1 MIEKKEWVSADTM
14 ARYAGHDRV
23 LGVITWLLVALVLLD
38 ISLLHVDHK
47 TPVAVL
53 FCSLGL
59 VCYKAAA
66 RFLLRQGETKILLDL
81 ILLLLYA
88 VAISWFTGKT
98 SSPFI
103 SVLYLILM
111 ATSLTLGRGIT
122 FIMTGLTIALY
133 TLLAAFDSPSFWY
146 DIGGHVIKVFPFIL
160 IAHLG
165 ALLRG
170 EAESARAEVERLS
183 LTDDLTQLNNMRSF
197 EALALQQEK
206 ISKRYGTPFSICMLD
221 ADNLKQINDRH
232 GHLAGTELIKW
243 TARIIASN
251 IRESDVAARFGGD
264 EFIIMFAGQEQQKI
278 VGAVERIVR
287 AMSITPFSFEG
298 GLVLGT
304 LSAGVAS
311 FPRDGEDLR
320 TVVKKADQAMYRS
333 KRLGKNRVSLF
344 DDEEGETVPLEL
356 QVGGEKLRGSVPQ
369 FDGQRPPIHLGEC
382 DLPG

>member
-1 MIEKKEWVSADTM
+1 MIEEKEWISADAMT
-14 ARYAGHDRV
+14 RYAGHDRV

-38 ISLLHVDHK
+38 ISLLHVDHRS
-47 TPVAVL
+47 TLVVL
-53 FCSLGL
+53 FCTLGL
-59 VCYKAAA
+59 VCYKSSA
-66 RFLLRQGETKILLDL
+66 RFLLRRGETKTLLDL
-81 ILLLLYA
+81 VLLLLYA
-88 VAISWFTGKT
+88 SAVCWFTGKT

-111 ATSLTLGRGIT
+111 ATSLTLGRWIA

-133 TLLAAFDSPSFWY
+133 TLLASFQSPSFWY
-146 DIGGHVIKVFPFIL
+146 DIGAHVVKIFPFIL

-183 LTDDLTQLNNMRSF
+183 LTDDLTELNNMRSF

-232 GHLAGTELIKW
+232 GHLAGTALIKW

-264 EFIIMFAGQEQQKI
+264 EFIIMFAGQEQGKI
-278 VGAVERIVR
+278 VAAVERIVR
-287 AMSITPFSFEG
+287 AMNASPFSFEG
-298 GLVLGT
+298 ELVQGT

-320 TVVKKADQAMYRS
+320 SIVKKADLAMYRS

-344 DDEEGETVPLEL
+344 DDQEGEAVPSGL
-356 QVGGEKLRGSVPQ
+356 QVRGEKLRGCVPEL
-369 FDGQRPPIHLGEC
+369 DGERSPVQLREG